1 MKGWMRGGVLLLAL
15 AGGLGGAMSAAAP
28 LAGSAPA
35 AVAAAAAQQEEAY
48 LRGNEF
54 YREGQ
59 FEQAVEAY
67 RSVLGAGVES
77 AALHYNLGNALFK
90 AGELGPAI
98 LSWERALALD
108 PGLADARSNLAL
120 ARTLTVDDIEPLP
133 TFWLVSAWR
142 WWVEVLPRAVLLGAL
157 ALGWFLV
164 WGGLAG
170 RILARSEG
178 VRRAGTLA
186 ILTGAVM
193 VVVLGVNVAVRE
205 FGVGEVRRGVIMVDA
220 VPVRSAPTEDDNL
233 TVFEIHEGTAVRIDQ
248 RTDSWA
254 EVVLDDGKVGWVP
267 TEALEEV

>member
-1 MKGWMRGGVLLLAL
+1 MRGWVRGLAAVLVWAGALL
-15 AGGLGGAMSAAAP
+15 GAS
-28 LAGSAPA
+28 A
-35 AVAAAAAQQEEAY
+35 AVAAQEEAY
-48 LRGNEF
+48 LQGNQLYQDGEF
-54 YREGQ
+54 EG
-59 FEQAVEAY
+59 AVESY
-67 RSVLGAGVES
+67 RAVLAAGVES
-77 AALHYNLGNALFK
+77 ATLHYNLGNALFK

-142 WWVEVLPRAVLLGAL
+142 WWVGALPRAVLLGAV

-164 WGGLAG
+164 WGGVAG
-170 RILARSEG
+170 RILARREG
-178 VRRAGTLA
+178 ARRAGTVA
-186 ILTGAVM
+186 VVTGVVM

-205 FGVGEVRRGVIMVDA
+205 FGVGQVRRGVIMVEA
-220 VPVRSAPTEDDNL
+220 VAVRSAPTEDDNL
-233 TVFEIHEGTAVRIDQ
+233 TLFEIHEGTVVRIDQ